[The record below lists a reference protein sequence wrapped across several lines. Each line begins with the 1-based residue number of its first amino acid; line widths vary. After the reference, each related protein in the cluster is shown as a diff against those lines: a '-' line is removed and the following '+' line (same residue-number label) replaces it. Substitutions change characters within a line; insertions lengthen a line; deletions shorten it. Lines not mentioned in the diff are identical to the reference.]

1 MNYGSTTSP
10 YGPRGKGGTP
20 GTIDDGGPTNV

>member
-1 MNYGSTTSP
+1 MLYGSTTSP

-20 GTIDDGGPTNV
+20 GTADDLEVSR

>member
-20 GTIDDGGPTNV
+20 GTIDDTNGGR